1 METKSRKMKFTD
13 LKDMLNQTG
22 EVYGDRPAYIFKT
35 EEKGKFRTITHKE
48 FRENIN
54 ALGTTLIQMG
64 LKDKRIALISE
75 NRYEWELSYLAVASG
90 VGVIVPLDKALPDN
104 ELESLILRSQVEAII
119 YSSKYD
125 VIMNTLREK
134 KNTNLKYFISMD
146 LEENTQGIYAEKALV
161 EKGKKL
167 LTDGNKTY
175 IDAKIDSEKMGIML
189 FTSGTTAMSKAVM
202 LSHKNLVTNVMDIIQ
217 RFDLTDE
224 DRFLSFLPL
233 HHVFE
238 CTVGFL
244 YPISIGGS
252 IAFCEGVKHMAE
264 NIKEF
269 EITAMIS
276 VPAVFDII
284 YRKVMKTIEKKGKLA
299 NLEKGKKVSQFL
311 LKMKIDLRKQLFKE
325 VHESLGPKLKLV
337 VTGGAALDP
346 ETEKGFNDLGFDVEQ
361 GYGLTETAP
370 VIAAETPKC
379 RRLGSIGKK
388 FPSVEVKIDDPDEE
402 GIGELMAKGPS
413 IMLGYYENEEA
424 TKSAL
429 ESDGWFHTGD
439 LARIDKDGYIYIS
452 GRKKSVI
459 VLNNGK
465 NVFPEEIETLLNKV
479 EGIKETFVFEKKEDD
494 GDVKVCVE
502 IVYDKELIK
511 ELYNIEGEENIK
523 ELIEKIDKIKSEDKV
538 ILAGN
543 IPKCINNNIYEI
555 ICKKLNE
562 KNVLFIVDATKELL
576 MNVLKFKPFLIKPN
590 KEELEE
596 TFNEKIESKEEII
609 EHAKKLQKMGA
620 QNVLVSLG
628 GDGAILVTNE
638 NKEYFINAPK
648 GKVLN
653 TVGAGDSMVAGF
665 IAGYEK
671 SGEYE
676 YAFKM
681 GVATGSASAFSM
693 SLATKEEVVNL
704 LKEIN

>member
-1 METKSRKMKFTD
+1 MESKSRKMKFAD
-13 LKDMLNQTG
+13 LKDMLKQTG
-22 EVYGDRPAYIFKT
+22 EVYGNRPAYIFKDNGSM
-35 EEKGKFRTITHKE
+35 KTISHKE
-48 FRENIN
+48 FRDEIN
-54 ALGTTLIQMG
+54 ALGTVLINMG
-64 LKDKRIALISE
+64 LKDKRIAVISE
-75 NRYEWELSYLAVASG
+75 NRYEWELSYLAIAAG
-90 VGVIVPLDKALPDN
+90 VGVVVPLDKALPDN
-104 ELESLILRSQVEAII
+104 ELESLILRSQVEAIF

-125 VIMNTLREK
+125 TIMNTLREK

-146 LEENTQGIYAEKALV
+146 LQENTNGIYSQKALQ

-167 LTDGNKTY
+167 LEEGNKQY
-175 IDAKIDSEKMGIML
+175 LDAKIDADKMGIML

-217 RFDLTDE
+217 RFDLTEE

-244 YPISIGGS
+244 YPVSIGGS
-252 IAFCEGVKHMAE
+252 IAFCEGVKHMAD

-269 EITAMIS
+269 DITAMIS

-284 YRKVMKTIEKKGKLA
+284 YRKVMKTIEKKGKMA
-299 NLEKGKKVSQFL
+299 TLEKGKKISNVL
-311 LKMKIDLRKQLFKE
+311 LKVKIDLRKQLFKE

-429 ESDGWFHTGD
+429 EPDGWFYTGD
-439 LARIDKDGYIYIS
+439 LARIDKDGFIYIA

-479 EGIKETFVFEKKEDD
+479 EGIKETFVYEKKEDD

-502 IVYDKELIK
+502 IVYDKEMIKDLYHIEDEEKIKEFLWKKVKEVNKLMPKYKYVREMIVTEEPLIK
-511 ELYNIEGEENIK
+511 TTTL
-523 ELIEKIDKIKSEDKV
+523 KIKRH
-538 ILAGN
+538 
-543 IPKCINNNIYEI
+543 
-555 ICKKLNE
+555 
-562 KNVLFIVDATKELL
+562 
-576 MNVLKFKPFLIKPN
+576 
-590 KEELEE
+590 EEL
-596 TFNEKIESKEEII
+596 K
-609 EHAKKLQKMGA
+609 
-620 QNVLVSLG
+620 
-628 GDGAILVTNE
+628 
-638 NKEYFINAPK
+638 
-648 GKVLN
+648 KVL
-653 TVGAGDSMVAGF
+653 G
-665 IAGYEK
+665 K
-671 SGEYE
+671 
-676 YAFKM
+676 
-681 GVATGSASAFSM
+681 
-693 SLATKEEVVNL
+693 
-704 LKEIN
+704 

>member
-167 LTDGNKTY
+167 LADGNKTY

-439 LARIDKDGYIYIS
+439 LARIDKDGFIYIS

-523 ELIEKIDKIKSEDKV
+523 EFLWDKVKEVNKLMPKYKYVREMVITEEPLIKTTTLKIKRH
-538 ILAGN
+538 
-543 IPKCINNNIYEI
+543 
-555 ICKKLNE
+555 
-562 KNVLFIVDATKELL
+562 
-576 MNVLKFKPFLIKPN
+576 
-590 KEELEE
+590 EEL
-596 TFNEKIESKEEII
+596 K
-609 EHAKKLQKMGA
+609 
-620 QNVLVSLG
+620 
-628 GDGAILVTNE
+628 
-638 NKEYFINAPK
+638 
-648 GKVLN
+648 KVL
-653 TVGAGDSMVAGF
+653 
-665 IAGYEK
+665 EK
-671 SGEYE
+671 
-676 YAFKM
+676 
-681 GVATGSASAFSM
+681 
-693 SLATKEEVVNL
+693 
-704 LKEIN
+704 

>member
-35 EEKGKFRTITHKE
+35 EEKGKFRIITHKE

-64 LKDKRIALISE
+64 LKDKRIAVISE
-75 NRYEWELSYLAVASG
+75 NRYEWELSYLAVAAG

-125 VIMNTLREK
+125 TIMNTLREK

-167 LTDGNKTY
+167 LADGNKTY
-175 IDAKIDSEKMGIML
+175 IDAKIDAEKMGIML

-439 LARIDKDGYIYIS
+439 LARIDKDGFIYIS

-523 ELIEKIDKIKSEDKV
+523 EFLWDKVKEVNKLMPKYKYVREMVITEEPLIKTTTLKIKRH
-538 ILAGN
+538 
-543 IPKCINNNIYEI
+543 
-555 ICKKLNE
+555 
-562 KNVLFIVDATKELL
+562 
-576 MNVLKFKPFLIKPN
+576 
-590 KEELEE
+590 EEL
-596 TFNEKIESKEEII
+596 K
-609 EHAKKLQKMGA
+609 
-620 QNVLVSLG
+620 
-628 GDGAILVTNE
+628 
-638 NKEYFINAPK
+638 
-648 GKVLN
+648 KVL
-653 TVGAGDSMVAGF
+653 
-665 IAGYEK
+665 EK
-671 SGEYE
+671 
-676 YAFKM
+676 
-681 GVATGSASAFSM
+681 
-693 SLATKEEVVNL
+693 
-704 LKEIN
+704 

>member
-388 FPSVEVKIDDPDEE
+388 FPSVEVKIDAPDEE

-429 ESDGWFHTGD
+429 EPDGWFHTGD
-439 LARIDKDGYIYIS
+439 LARIDKDGFIYIA

-479 EGIKETFVFEKKEDD
+479 EGIKETFVYEKKEDD

-502 IVYDKELIK
+502 IVYDKEMIKDLYHIEDEEKIKEFLWEKVKEVNKLMPKYKYVREMIVTEEPLIK
-511 ELYNIEGEENIK
+511 TTTL
-523 ELIEKIDKIKSEDKV
+523 KIKRH
-538 ILAGN
+538 
-543 IPKCINNNIYEI
+543 
-555 ICKKLNE
+555 
-562 KNVLFIVDATKELL
+562 
-576 MNVLKFKPFLIKPN
+576 
-590 KEELEE
+590 EEL
-596 TFNEKIESKEEII
+596 K
-609 EHAKKLQKMGA
+609 
-620 QNVLVSLG
+620 
-628 GDGAILVTNE
+628 
-638 NKEYFINAPK
+638 
-648 GKVLN
+648 KVL
-653 TVGAGDSMVAGF
+653 G
-665 IAGYEK
+665 K
-671 SGEYE
+671 
-676 YAFKM
+676 
-681 GVATGSASAFSM
+681 
-693 SLATKEEVVNL
+693 
-704 LKEIN
+704 

>member
-35 EEKGKFRTITHKE
+35 EEKGKFRIITHKE

-64 LKDKRIALISE
+64 LKDKRIAVISE
-75 NRYEWELSYLAVASG
+75 NRYEWELSYLAVAAG

-125 VIMNTLREK
+125 AIMNTLREK

-167 LTDGNKTY
+167 LADGNKTY
-175 IDAKIDSEKMGIML
+175 IDAKIDAEKMGIML

-337 VTGGAALDP
+337 VTGGAALDS

-379 RRLGSIGKK
+379 RKLGSIGKK
-388 FPSVEVKIDDPDEE
+388 FPSVEVKIEDPDEE
-402 GIGELMAKGPS
+402 GVGELMAKGPS

-439 LARIDKDGYIYIS
+439 LARIDKDGFIYIS

-523 ELIEKIDKIKSEDKV
+523 EFLWDKVKEVNKLMPKYKYVREMVITEEPLIKTTTLKIKRH
-538 ILAGN
+538 
-543 IPKCINNNIYEI
+543 
-555 ICKKLNE
+555 
-562 KNVLFIVDATKELL
+562 
-576 MNVLKFKPFLIKPN
+576 
-590 KEELEE
+590 EEL
-596 TFNEKIESKEEII
+596 K
-609 EHAKKLQKMGA
+609 
-620 QNVLVSLG
+620 
-628 GDGAILVTNE
+628 
-638 NKEYFINAPK
+638 
-648 GKVLN
+648 KVL
-653 TVGAGDSMVAGF
+653 G
-665 IAGYEK
+665 K
-671 SGEYE
+671 
-676 YAFKM
+676 
-681 GVATGSASAFSM
+681 
-693 SLATKEEVVNL
+693 
-704 LKEIN
+704 

>member
-75 NRYEWELSYLAVASG
+75 NRYEWELSYLAVAAG

-125 VIMNTLREK
+125 AIMKTLREK

-146 LEENTQGIYAEKALV
+146 LEENTQGIYAEKVLV

-167 LTDGNKTY
+167 LADGNKTY
-175 IDAKIDSEKMGIML
+175 IDAKIDAEKMGIML

-388 FPSVEVKIDDPDEE
+388 FPSVEVKIEDPDEE
-402 GIGELMAKGPS
+402 GVGELMAKGPS

-439 LARIDKDGYIYIS
+439 LARIDKDGFIYIS

-502 IVYDKELIK
+502 VVYDKELI
-511 ELYNIEGEENIK
+511 EDLYHIEGEENIK
-523 ELIEKIDKIKSEDKV
+523 EFLWNKVKEVNKLMPKYKYVREMVITEEPLIKTTTLKIKRH
-538 ILAGN
+538 
-543 IPKCINNNIYEI
+543 
-555 ICKKLNE
+555 
-562 KNVLFIVDATKELL
+562 
-576 MNVLKFKPFLIKPN
+576 
-590 KEELEE
+590 EEL
-596 TFNEKIESKEEII
+596 K
-609 EHAKKLQKMGA
+609 
-620 QNVLVSLG
+620 
-628 GDGAILVTNE
+628 
-638 NKEYFINAPK
+638 
-648 GKVLN
+648 KVL
-653 TVGAGDSMVAGF
+653 G
-665 IAGYEK
+665 K
-671 SGEYE
+671 
-676 YAFKM
+676 
-681 GVATGSASAFSM
+681 
-693 SLATKEEVVNL
+693 
-704 LKEIN
+704 

>member
-167 LTDGNKTY
+167 LADGNKTY
-175 IDAKIDSEKMGIML
+175 IDAKIDAEKMGIML

-233 HHVFE
+233 HHEFE

-439 LARIDKDGYIYIS
+439 LARIDKDGFIYIS

-523 ELIEKIDKIKSEDKV
+523 EFLWDKVKEVNKLMPKYKYVREMVITEEPLIKTTTLKIKRH
-538 ILAGN
+538 
-543 IPKCINNNIYEI
+543 
-555 ICKKLNE
+555 
-562 KNVLFIVDATKELL
+562 
-576 MNVLKFKPFLIKPN
+576 
-590 KEELEE
+590 EEL
-596 TFNEKIESKEEII
+596 K
-609 EHAKKLQKMGA
+609 
-620 QNVLVSLG
+620 
-628 GDGAILVTNE
+628 
-638 NKEYFINAPK
+638 
-648 GKVLN
+648 KVL
-653 TVGAGDSMVAGF
+653 G
-665 IAGYEK
+665 K
-671 SGEYE
+671 
-676 YAFKM
+676 
-681 GVATGSASAFSM
+681 
-693 SLATKEEVVNL
+693 
-704 LKEIN
+704 

>member
-35 EEKGKFRTITHKE
+35 EEKGKFRIITHKE

-64 LKDKRIALISE
+64 LKDKRIAVISE
-75 NRYEWELSYLAVASG
+75 NRYEWELSYLAVVAG

-125 VIMNTLREK
+125 AIMNTFREK

-167 LTDGNKTY
+167 LADGNKTY
-175 IDAKIDSEKMGIML
+175 IDAKIDAEKMGIML

-439 LARIDKDGYIYIS
+439 LARIDKDGFIYIS

-523 ELIEKIDKIKSEDKV
+523 EFLWDKVTEVNKLMPKYKYVREMVITEEPLIKTTTLKIKRH
-538 ILAGN
+538 
-543 IPKCINNNIYEI
+543 
-555 ICKKLNE
+555 
-562 KNVLFIVDATKELL
+562 
-576 MNVLKFKPFLIKPN
+576 
-590 KEELEE
+590 EEL
-596 TFNEKIESKEEII
+596 K
-609 EHAKKLQKMGA
+609 
-620 QNVLVSLG
+620 
-628 GDGAILVTNE
+628 
-638 NKEYFINAPK
+638 
-648 GKVLN
+648 KVL
-653 TVGAGDSMVAGF
+653 G
-665 IAGYEK
+665 K
-671 SGEYE
+671 
-676 YAFKM
+676 
-681 GVATGSASAFSM
+681 
-693 SLATKEEVVNL
+693 
-704 LKEIN
+704 

>member
-35 EEKGKFRTITHKE
+35 EEKGKFRIITHKG

-64 LKDKRIALISE
+64 LKDKRIAVISE
-75 NRYEWELSYLAVASG
+75 NRYEWELSYLAVAAG

-125 VIMNTLREK
+125 AIMNTLREK

-167 LTDGNKTY
+167 LADGNKTY
-175 IDAKIDSEKMGIML
+175 IDAKIDAEKMGIML

-439 LARIDKDGYIYIS
+439 LARIDKDGFIYIS

-523 ELIEKIDKIKSEDKV
+523 EFLWDKVKEVNKLMPKYKYVREMVITEEPLIKTTTLKIKRH
-538 ILAGN
+538 
-543 IPKCINNNIYEI
+543 
-555 ICKKLNE
+555 
-562 KNVLFIVDATKELL
+562 
-576 MNVLKFKPFLIKPN
+576 
-590 KEELEE
+590 EEL
-596 TFNEKIESKEEII
+596 K
-609 EHAKKLQKMGA
+609 
-620 QNVLVSLG
+620 
-628 GDGAILVTNE
+628 
-638 NKEYFINAPK
+638 
-648 GKVLN
+648 KVL
-653 TVGAGDSMVAGF
+653 G
-665 IAGYEK
+665 K
-671 SGEYE
+671 
-676 YAFKM
+676 
-681 GVATGSASAFSM
+681 
-693 SLATKEEVVNL
+693 
-704 LKEIN
+704 

>member
-1 METKSRKMKFTD
+1 METKSKNMKYTD
-13 LKDMLNQTG
+13 LKDMLKQTG
-22 EVYGDRPAYIFKT
+22 EAYGDRPAYIFKT

-48 FRENIN
+48 FRNEIN
-54 ALGTTLIQMG
+54 ALGTVLINMG
-64 LKDKRIALISE
+64 LKDKRIAIISE
-75 NRYEWELSYLAVASG
+75 NRYEWELSYLAIASG
-90 VGVIVPLDKALPDN
+90 VGVVVPLDKSLPDN

-125 VIMNTLREK
+125 TIMGTLRDK

-146 LEENTQGIYAEKALV
+146 LGENTQGIYSEKALI

-167 LTDGNKTY
+167 LNEGDSTY
-175 IDAKIDSEKMGIML
+175 LNAEIDADKMGIML

-202 LSHKNLVTNVMDIIQ
+202 LSHKNLVTNVMDITQ
-217 RFDLTDE
+217 RFDLTEE

-252 IAFCEGVKHMAE
+252 IAFCEGVKHMAD

-269 EITAMIS
+269 GITAMIS

-284 YRKVMKTIEKKGKLA
+284 YRKVMKAIEKKGKLQ
-299 NLEKGKKVSQFL
+299 NLEKGKKISNLL
-311 LKMKIDLRKQLFKE
+311 LKVKIDLRKQLFKE
-325 VHESLGPKLKLV
+325 VHESLGPKLRLV

-388 FPSVEVKIDDPDEE
+388 FPSVEVKIDNPDEE

-424 TKSAL
+424 TKDAL
-429 ESDGWFHTGD
+429 DADGWFHTGD
-439 LARIDKDGYIYIS
+439 LARIYKDGFIYIS

-479 EGIKETFVFEKKEDD
+479 EGIKESFVYEKKEDD
-494 GDVKVCVE
+494 GDVKVCVK
-502 IVYDKELIK
+502 IVYDKQLIK
-511 ELYNIEGEENIK
+511 ELYNIEGEEKIK
-523 ELIEKIDKIKSEDKV
+523 EFLWEKVKDVNRLMPKYKYVREMIISEEELIKTTTLKIKRHEEMKK
-538 ILAGN
+538 IL
-543 IPKCINNNIYEI
+543 
-555 ICKKLNE
+555 
-562 KNVLFIVDATKELL
+562 
-576 MNVLKFKPFLIKPN
+576 
-590 KEELEE
+590 
-596 TFNEKIESKEEII
+596 
-609 EHAKKLQKMGA
+609 
-620 QNVLVSLG
+620 
-628 GDGAILVTNE
+628 
-638 NKEYFINAPK
+638 
-648 GKVLN
+648 GK
-653 TVGAGDSMVAGF
+653 
-665 IAGYEK
+665 
-671 SGEYE
+671 
-676 YAFKM
+676 
-681 GVATGSASAFSM
+681 
-693 SLATKEEVVNL
+693 
-704 LKEIN
+704 

>member
-439 LARIDKDGYIYIS
+439 LARIDKDGFIYIS

-479 EGIKETFVFEKKEDD
+479 EGIKETFVFEKKEND

-523 ELIEKIDKIKSEDKV
+523 EFLWDKVKEVNKLMPKYKYVREMVITEEPLIKTTTLKIKRH
-538 ILAGN
+538 
-543 IPKCINNNIYEI
+543 
-555 ICKKLNE
+555 
-562 KNVLFIVDATKELL
+562 
-576 MNVLKFKPFLIKPN
+576 
-590 KEELEE
+590 EEL
-596 TFNEKIESKEEII
+596 K
-609 EHAKKLQKMGA
+609 
-620 QNVLVSLG
+620 
-628 GDGAILVTNE
+628 
-638 NKEYFINAPK
+638 
-648 GKVLN
+648 KVL
-653 TVGAGDSMVAGF
+653 G
-665 IAGYEK
+665 K
-671 SGEYE
+671 
-676 YAFKM
+676 
-681 GVATGSASAFSM
+681 
-693 SLATKEEVVNL
+693 
-704 LKEIN
+704 

>member
-233 HHVFE
+233 YHVFE

-439 LARIDKDGYIYIS
+439 LARIDKDGFIYIS

-523 ELIEKIDKIKSEDKV
+523 EFLWDKVKEVNKLMPKYKYVREMVITEEPLIKTTTLKIKRH
-538 ILAGN
+538 
-543 IPKCINNNIYEI
+543 
-555 ICKKLNE
+555 
-562 KNVLFIVDATKELL
+562 
-576 MNVLKFKPFLIKPN
+576 
-590 KEELEE
+590 EEL
-596 TFNEKIESKEEII
+596 K
-609 EHAKKLQKMGA
+609 
-620 QNVLVSLG
+620 
-628 GDGAILVTNE
+628 
-638 NKEYFINAPK
+638 
-648 GKVLN
+648 KVL
-653 TVGAGDSMVAGF
+653 G
-665 IAGYEK
+665 K
-671 SGEYE
+671 
-676 YAFKM
+676 
-681 GVATGSASAFSM
+681 
-693 SLATKEEVVNL
+693 
-704 LKEIN
+704 

>member
-370 VIAAETPKC
+370 VIAAETPKY

-439 LARIDKDGYIYIS
+439 LARIDKDGFIYIS

-523 ELIEKIDKIKSEDKV
+523 EFLWDKVKEVNKLMPKYKYVREMVITEEPLIKTTTLKIKRH
-538 ILAGN
+538 
-543 IPKCINNNIYEI
+543 
-555 ICKKLNE
+555 
-562 KNVLFIVDATKELL
+562 
-576 MNVLKFKPFLIKPN
+576 
-590 KEELEE
+590 EEL
-596 TFNEKIESKEEII
+596 K
-609 EHAKKLQKMGA
+609 
-620 QNVLVSLG
+620 
-628 GDGAILVTNE
+628 
-638 NKEYFINAPK
+638 
-648 GKVLN
+648 KVL
-653 TVGAGDSMVAGF
+653 G
-665 IAGYEK
+665 K
-671 SGEYE
+671 
-676 YAFKM
+676 
-681 GVATGSASAFSM
+681 
-693 SLATKEEVVNL
+693 
-704 LKEIN
+704 

>member
-1 METKSRKMKFTD
+1 METKSKNMKYTD
-13 LKDMLNQTG
+13 LKDMLKQTG
-22 EVYGDRPAYIFKT
+22 EAYGDRPAYVFKT

-48 FRENIN
+48 FRNEIN
-54 ALGTTLIQMG
+54 ALGTVLINMG
-64 LKDKRIALISE
+64 LKDKRIAIISE
-75 NRYEWELSYLAVASG
+75 NRYEWELSYLAIASG
-90 VGVIVPLDKALPDN
+90 VGVVVPLDKSLPDN

-125 VIMNTLREK
+125 TIMGTLRDK

-146 LEENTQGIYAEKALV
+146 LEENTQGIYSEKTLI

-167 LTDGNKTY
+167 LNEGDSTY
-175 IDAKIDSEKMGIML
+175 LNAEIDADKMGIML

-202 LSHKNLVTNVMDIIQ
+202 LSHKNLVTNVMDITQ
-217 RFDLTDE
+217 RFDLTEE

-252 IAFCEGVKHMAE
+252 IAFCEGVKHMAD

-269 EITAMIS
+269 GITAMIS

-284 YRKVMKTIEKKGKLA
+284 YRKVMKAIEKKGKLQ
-299 NLEKGKKVSQFL
+299 NLEKGKKISNLL
-311 LKMKIDLRKQLFKE
+311 LKVKIDLRKQLFKE

-388 FPSVEVKIDDPDEE
+388 FPSVEVKIDNPDEE

-424 TKSAL
+424 TKDAL
-429 ESDGWFHTGD
+429 DADGWFHTGD
-439 LARIDKDGYIYIS
+439 LARIDKDGFIYIS

-479 EGIKETFVFEKKEDD
+479 EGIKESFVYEKKEDD
-494 GDVKVCVE
+494 GDVKVCVK
-502 IVYDKELIK
+502 IVYDKQLIK
-511 ELYNIEGEENIK
+511 ELYNIEGEEKIK
-523 ELIEKIDKIKSEDKV
+523 EFLWDKVKDVNRLMPKYKYVREMIISEEELIKTTTLKIKRHE
-538 ILAGN
+538 
-543 IPKCINNNIYEI
+543 EM
-555 ICKKLNE
+555 KKI
-562 KNVLFIVDATKELL
+562 F
-576 MNVLKFKPFLIKPN
+576 
-590 KEELEE
+590 
-596 TFNEKIESKEEII
+596 
-609 EHAKKLQKMGA
+609 
-620 QNVLVSLG
+620 
-628 GDGAILVTNE
+628 
-638 NKEYFINAPK
+638 
-648 GKVLN
+648 GK
-653 TVGAGDSMVAGF
+653 
-665 IAGYEK
+665 
-671 SGEYE
+671 
-676 YAFKM
+676 
-681 GVATGSASAFSM
+681 
-693 SLATKEEVVNL
+693 
-704 LKEIN
+704 

>member
-167 LTDGNKTY
+167 LADGNKTY
-175 IDAKIDSEKMGIML
+175 IDAKIDAEKMGIML

-224 DRFLSFLPL
+224 YRFLSFLPL

-439 LARIDKDGYIYIS
+439 LARIDKDGFIYIS

-523 ELIEKIDKIKSEDKV
+523 EFLWDKVKEVNKLMPKYKYVREMVITEEPLIKTTTLKIKRH
-538 ILAGN
+538 
-543 IPKCINNNIYEI
+543 
-555 ICKKLNE
+555 
-562 KNVLFIVDATKELL
+562 
-576 MNVLKFKPFLIKPN
+576 
-590 KEELEE
+590 EEL
-596 TFNEKIESKEEII
+596 K
-609 EHAKKLQKMGA
+609 
-620 QNVLVSLG
+620 
-628 GDGAILVTNE
+628 
-638 NKEYFINAPK
+638 
-648 GKVLN
+648 KVL
-653 TVGAGDSMVAGF
+653 G
-665 IAGYEK
+665 K
-671 SGEYE
+671 
-676 YAFKM
+676 
-681 GVATGSASAFSM
+681 
-693 SLATKEEVVNL
+693 
-704 LKEIN
+704 

>member
-35 EEKGKFRTITHKE
+35 EEKGKFRIITHKE

-64 LKDKRIALISE
+64 LKDKRIAVISE
-75 NRYEWELSYLAVASG
+75 NRYEWELSYLAVAAG

-125 VIMNTLREK
+125 TIMNTLREK

-167 LTDGNKTY
+167 LADGNKTY
-175 IDAKIDSEKMGIML
+175 IDAKIDAEKMGIML

-439 LARIDKDGYIYIS
+439 LARIDKDGFIYIS

-511 ELYNIEGEENIK
+511 KLYNIEGEENIK
-523 ELIEKIDKIKSEDKV
+523 EFLWDKVKEVNKLMPKYKYVREMVITEEPLIKTTTLKIKRH
-538 ILAGN
+538 
-543 IPKCINNNIYEI
+543 
-555 ICKKLNE
+555 
-562 KNVLFIVDATKELL
+562 
-576 MNVLKFKPFLIKPN
+576 
-590 KEELEE
+590 EEL
-596 TFNEKIESKEEII
+596 K
-609 EHAKKLQKMGA
+609 
-620 QNVLVSLG
+620 
-628 GDGAILVTNE
+628 
-638 NKEYFINAPK
+638 
-648 GKVLN
+648 KVL
-653 TVGAGDSMVAGF
+653 
-665 IAGYEK
+665 EK
-671 SGEYE
+671 
-676 YAFKM
+676 
-681 GVATGSASAFSM
+681 
-693 SLATKEEVVNL
+693 
-704 LKEIN
+704 

>member
-54 ALGTTLIQMG
+54 ALGTILIQMG
-64 LKDKRIALISE
+64 LKDKRIAVISE

-146 LEENTQGIYAEKALV
+146 LEENTQGIYAERALV

-167 LTDGNKTY
+167 LADGNKTY
-175 IDAKIDSEKMGIML
+175 IDAKIDAEKMGIML

-337 VTGGAALDP
+337 VTGGAALDS

-439 LARIDKDGYIYIS
+439 LARIDKDGFIYIS

-511 ELYNIEGEENIK
+511 ELYHIEGEEKIK
-523 ELIEKIDKIKSEDKV
+523 EFLWDKVKEVNKLMPKYKYVREMFITEEPLIKTTTLKIKRH
-538 ILAGN
+538 
-543 IPKCINNNIYEI
+543 
-555 ICKKLNE
+555 
-562 KNVLFIVDATKELL
+562 
-576 MNVLKFKPFLIKPN
+576 
-590 KEELEE
+590 EEL
-596 TFNEKIESKEEII
+596 K
-609 EHAKKLQKMGA
+609 
-620 QNVLVSLG
+620 
-628 GDGAILVTNE
+628 
-638 NKEYFINAPK
+638 
-648 GKVLN
+648 KVL
-653 TVGAGDSMVAGF
+653 
-665 IAGYEK
+665 EK
-671 SGEYE
+671 
-676 YAFKM
+676 
-681 GVATGSASAFSM
+681 
-693 SLATKEEVVNL
+693 
-704 LKEIN
+704 

>member
-1 METKSRKMKFTD
+1 MRKEIENKMETKSRKMKFTD

-22 EVYGDRPAYIFKT
+22 KVYGDRPAYIFKT

-64 LKDKRIALISE
+64 LKDKRIAVISE
-75 NRYEWELSYLAVASG
+75 NRYEWELSYLAVAAG

-125 VIMNTLREK
+125 AIMNTLREK

-167 LTDGNKTY
+167 LADGNKAY
-175 IDAKIDSEKMGIML
+175 IDAKIDAEKMGIML

-388 FPSVEVKIDDPDEE
+388 FPSVEVKIDEPDEE

-413 IMLGYYENEEA
+413 VMLGYYENEEA
-424 TKSAL
+424 TKSTL

-439 LARIDKDGYIYIS
+439 LARIDKDGFIYIS

-523 ELIEKIDKIKSEDKV
+523 EFLWDKVKEVNKLMPKYKYVREMVITEEPLIKTTTLKIKRH
-538 ILAGN
+538 
-543 IPKCINNNIYEI
+543 
-555 ICKKLNE
+555 
-562 KNVLFIVDATKELL
+562 
-576 MNVLKFKPFLIKPN
+576 
-590 KEELEE
+590 EEL
-596 TFNEKIESKEEII
+596 K
-609 EHAKKLQKMGA
+609 
-620 QNVLVSLG
+620 
-628 GDGAILVTNE
+628 
-638 NKEYFINAPK
+638 
-648 GKVLN
+648 KVL
-653 TVGAGDSMVAGF
+653 G
-665 IAGYEK
+665 K
-671 SGEYE
+671 
-676 YAFKM
+676 
-681 GVATGSASAFSM
+681 
-693 SLATKEEVVNL
+693 
-704 LKEIN
+704 

>member
-75 NRYEWELSYLAVASG
+75 NRYEWELSYLAVAAG

-167 LTDGNKTY
+167 LADGNKTY
-175 IDAKIDSEKMGIML
+175 IDAKIDAEKMGIML

-233 HHVFE
+233 HHLFE

-439 LARIDKDGYIYIS
+439 LARIDKDGFIYIS

-523 ELIEKIDKIKSEDKV
+523 EFLWDKVKEVNKLMPKYKYVREMVITEEPLIKTTTLKIKRH
-538 ILAGN
+538 
-543 IPKCINNNIYEI
+543 
-555 ICKKLNE
+555 
-562 KNVLFIVDATKELL
+562 
-576 MNVLKFKPFLIKPN
+576 
-590 KEELEE
+590 EEL
-596 TFNEKIESKEEII
+596 K
-609 EHAKKLQKMGA
+609 
-620 QNVLVSLG
+620 
-628 GDGAILVTNE
+628 
-638 NKEYFINAPK
+638 
-648 GKVLN
+648 KVL
-653 TVGAGDSMVAGF
+653 G
-665 IAGYEK
+665 K
-671 SGEYE
+671 
-676 YAFKM
+676 
-681 GVATGSASAFSM
+681 
-693 SLATKEEVVNL
+693 
-704 LKEIN
+704 

>member
-1 METKSRKMKFTD
+1 MESKSRKMKFAD
-13 LKDMLNQTG
+13 LKDMLKQTG
-22 EVYGDRPAYIFKT
+22 EVYGNRPAYIFKDNGSM
-35 EEKGKFRTITHKE
+35 KTISHKE
-48 FRENIN
+48 FRDEIN
-54 ALGTTLIQMG
+54 ALGTVLINMG
-64 LKDKRIALISE
+64 LKDKRIAVISE
-75 NRYEWELSYLAVASG
+75 NRYEWELSYLAIAAG
-90 VGVIVPLDKALPDN
+90 VGVVVPLDKALPDN
-104 ELESLILRSQVEAII
+104 ELESLILRSQVEAIF

-125 VIMNTLREK
+125 TIMNTLREK

-146 LEENTQGIYAEKALV
+146 LQENTNGIYSQKALQ

-167 LTDGNKTY
+167 LEEGNKQY
-175 IDAKIDSEKMGIML
+175 LDAKIDADKMGIML

-217 RFDLTDE
+217 RFDLTEE

-244 YPISIGGS
+244 YPVSIGGS
-252 IAFCEGVKHMAE
+252 IAFCEGVKHMAD

-269 EITAMIS
+269 DITAMIS

-284 YRKVMKTIEKKGKLA
+284 YRKVMKTIAKKGKMA
-299 NLEKGKKVSQFL
+299 TLEKGKKISNVL
-311 LKMKIDLRKQLFKE
+311 LKVKIDLRKQLFKE

-388 FPSVEVKIDDPDEE
+388 FPSVEVKIDAPDEE

-429 ESDGWFHTGD
+429 EPDGWFHTGD
-439 LARIDKDGYIYIS
+439 LARIDKDGFIYIA

-479 EGIKETFVFEKKEDD
+479 EGIKETFVYEKKEDD

-502 IVYDKELIK
+502 IVYDKEMIKDLYHIEDEEKIKEFLWEKVKEVNKLMPKYKYVREMIVTEEPLIK
-511 ELYNIEGEENIK
+511 TTTL
-523 ELIEKIDKIKSEDKV
+523 KIKRH
-538 ILAGN
+538 
-543 IPKCINNNIYEI
+543 
-555 ICKKLNE
+555 
-562 KNVLFIVDATKELL
+562 
-576 MNVLKFKPFLIKPN
+576 
-590 KEELEE
+590 EEL
-596 TFNEKIESKEEII
+596 K
-609 EHAKKLQKMGA
+609 
-620 QNVLVSLG
+620 
-628 GDGAILVTNE
+628 
-638 NKEYFINAPK
+638 
-648 GKVLN
+648 KVL
-653 TVGAGDSMVAGF
+653 G
-665 IAGYEK
+665 K
-671 SGEYE
+671 
-676 YAFKM
+676 
-681 GVATGSASAFSM
+681 
-693 SLATKEEVVNL
+693 
-704 LKEIN
+704 

>member
-1 METKSRKMKFTD
+1 MERLYKYIEITD
-13 LKDMLNQTG
+13 LKDMLKKSG
-22 EVYGDRPAYIFKT
+22 EKYGEKIAYKIRQENGYK
-35 EEKGKFRTITHKE
+35 EITHNEVRKMVDG
-48 FRENIN
+48 
-54 ALGTTLIQMG
+54 LGTKLIDMG
-64 LKDKRIALISE
+64 LKDKRIAVISE
-75 NRYEWELSYLAVASG
+75 NRYEWELSYLAIAAG
-90 VGVIVPLDKALPDN
+90 VGVVVPLDKALPDN

-439 LARIDKDGYIYIS
+439 LARIDKDGFIYIS

-523 ELIEKIDKIKSEDKV
+523 EFLWDKVKEVNKLMPKYKYVREMVITEEPLVKTTTLKIKRH
-538 ILAGN
+538 
-543 IPKCINNNIYEI
+543 
-555 ICKKLNE
+555 
-562 KNVLFIVDATKELL
+562 
-576 MNVLKFKPFLIKPN
+576 
-590 KEELEE
+590 EEL
-596 TFNEKIESKEEII
+596 K
-609 EHAKKLQKMGA
+609 
-620 QNVLVSLG
+620 
-628 GDGAILVTNE
+628 
-638 NKEYFINAPK
+638 
-648 GKVLN
+648 KVLN
-653 TVGAGDSMVAGF
+653 
-665 IAGYEK
+665 K
-671 SGEYE
+671 
-676 YAFKM
+676 
-681 GVATGSASAFSM
+681 
-693 SLATKEEVVNL
+693 
-704 LKEIN
+704 

>member
-1 METKSRKMKFTD
+1 
-13 LKDMLNQTG
+13 
-22 EVYGDRPAYIFKT
+22 
-35 EEKGKFRTITHKE
+35 
-48 FRENIN
+48 
-54 ALGTTLIQMG
+54 MG

-439 LARIDKDGYIYIS
+439 LARIDKDGFIYIS

-523 ELIEKIDKIKSEDKV
+523 EFLWDKVKEVNKLMPKYKYVREMVITEEPLIKTTTLKIKRH
-538 ILAGN
+538 
-543 IPKCINNNIYEI
+543 
-555 ICKKLNE
+555 
-562 KNVLFIVDATKELL
+562 
-576 MNVLKFKPFLIKPN
+576 
-590 KEELEE
+590 EEL
-596 TFNEKIESKEEII
+596 K
-609 EHAKKLQKMGA
+609 
-620 QNVLVSLG
+620 
-628 GDGAILVTNE
+628 
-638 NKEYFINAPK
+638 
-648 GKVLN
+648 KVL
-653 TVGAGDSMVAGF
+653 G
-665 IAGYEK
+665 K
-671 SGEYE
+671 
-676 YAFKM
+676 
-681 GVATGSASAFSM
+681 
-693 SLATKEEVVNL
+693 
-704 LKEIN
+704 